1 MNLFCYWLL
10 ITQIFTLPWDESML
24 TKIAFSVFHQFH
36 QLSIPSFL
44 GMAAIAVLIGNW
56 NIYIYTCIY
65 PINMSIISMFSH
77 CIQVIHKNGSGCKT
91 TAEKYN
97 RVKKKIAC
105 SARYIHFDKS

>member
-56 NIYIYTCIY
+56 NIYIYMY
-65 PINMSIISMFSH
+65 ISNQYVYYLNVFSLY
-77 CIQVIHKNGSGCKT
+77 SGNPQEWKWLQN
-91 TAEKYN
+91 Y
-97 RVKKKIAC
+97 
-105 SARYIHFDKS
+105 S

>member
-1 MNLFCYWLL
+1 
-10 ITQIFTLPWDESML
+10 
-24 TKIAFSVFHQFH
+24 
-36 QLSIPSFL
+36 
-44 GMAAIAVLIGNW
+44 
-56 NIYIYTCIY
+56 
-65 PINMSIISMFSH
+65 MSIISMFSH